1 MSNNPDFATHG
12 NSVWNQPYFDYL
24 QENFFNSVDVST
36 MDRSADRFLEFYPD
50 WIASSKLN
58 KITGMENLPHR
69 FVSLGTTQGLDWWH
83 YYCAANGLR
92 LRMYRG
98 EYPYNRD
105 VLLEGDWTQ
114 DRYIDDTPLKRGDA
128 VIISLP
134 FSGSGHK
141 HEDMENL
148 FDTCD
153 KLNIPVFVDC
163 AWFGTCYGIEA
174 NLDRKCIQ
182 MIAFSTT
189 KGLSC
194 GNWRAGIVFS
204 RINEGSLAVQ
214 TEWYHGIHLNVAIAN
229 ALMNN
234 FGPDTVPKK
243 YMESHHAVCEHYGL
257 EPTNTVHI
265 AQAPLTDEW
274 HRFHRDEKYYRVN
287 IRDAIKRHK
296 NKKGSFYTE

>member
-1 MSNNPDFATHG
+1 MNNNPDFATHG
-12 NSVWNQPYFDYL
+12 NSVWNQQIIDYL
-24 QENFFNSVDVST
+24 NENVFNNLVFET
-36 MDRSADRFLEFYPD
+36 MDRSSDHFLEYYPT

-58 KITGMENLPHR
+58 KITGMDKLPYR

-92 LRMYRG
+92 LRTFRG

-105 VLLEGDWTQ
+105 VLLDGEWTQ
-114 DRYIDDTPLKRGDA
+114 DRYIDDTPLVRGDA

-134 FSGSGHK
+134 FSGHGRK
-141 HEDMENL
+141 HDRMEEL

-153 KLNIPVFVDC
+153 ALDIPVFVDC

-174 NLDRKCIQ
+174 DLDRKCVK

-189 KGLSC
+189 KGLSS

-204 RINEGSLAVQ
+204 RLNEGSLAMQ
-214 TEWYHGIHLNVAIAN
+214 TEWYHGIHLHLALAN
-229 ALMNN
+229 ALMSK
-234 FGPDTVPKK
+234 FSPDTAPKK
-243 YMESHHAVCEHYGL
+243 YMDSQRAICEHYGL
-257 EPTNTVHI
+257 ETTNTVHI
-265 AQAPLTDEW
+265 AIAPLTEEW
-274 HRFHRDEKYYRVN
+274 RRFHRDEKYYRVN
-287 IRDAIKRHK
+287 IRDALKRHK